1 MLNAL
6 ADRAAAIRIS
16 ALSATCVL
24 SALAAGPTLAAD
36 ASAWQGDQNSS
47 VRLISG
53 APAREAAAEVL
64 RTGIEIRLQPGW
76 KTYWR
81 YPGDSGVP
89 PRFDFAQSDNVAQ
102 ASVLWPA
109 PQRFA
114 DGGGGNSI
122 GYAGS
127 IILPVRI
134 VPRDAAK
141 PVTIRLSLDY
151 AICEK
156 LCIPAEAKVALAPAR
171 ARTSF
176 DPPLSAAEARVPK
189 PAVLGR
195 AGPLAIRSMLRDPQK
210 PGRILVDV
218 AAAPGSPVDLFV
230 EGPTADW
237 ALPLPERVDGAP
249 AGLQRFAFELDGLPA
264 GAKPDGAVLKLTAT
278 TASDAVEVA
287 APLH

>member
-1 MLNAL
+1 MLDDL
-6 ADRAAAIRIS
+6 AARAAAIPTS
-16 ALSATCVL
+16 ALACVL
-24 SALAAGPTLAAD
+24 SVLSGGPALAAD
-36 ASAWQGDQNSS
+36 ASPWQGDQNSS

-53 APAREAAAEVL
+53 APARDGTAEVF

-102 ASVLWPA
+102 VSVLWPA

-127 IILPVRI
+127 VILPLRI
-134 VPRDAAK
+134 VPRDPAK
-141 PVTIRLSLDY
+141 PVTLRLSLDY
-151 AICEK
+151 AVCEK
-156 LCIPAEAKVALAPAR
+156 LCIPADAKVVLAPAR

-176 DPPLSAAEARVPK
+176 DPALAASEARIPK
-189 PAVLGR
+189 PASLGG
-195 AGPLAIRSMLRDPQK
+195 AGQLAVQAMRRDAQK
-210 PGRILVDV
+210 PSRILVDV
-218 AAAPGSPVDLFV
+218 SAAPGTEVDLFA

-237 ALPLPERVDGAP
+237 ALPLPERIDGAP
-249 AGLQRFAFELDGLPA
+249 AGMQRFAFELDGLPA

-278 TASDAVEVA
+278 TAAEAVEVS
-287 APLH
+287 APLD